1 MKELNFVTV
10 ETEAVEIPKEKESK
24 SKKETKDK
32 KEKAGKK
39 GKDEKKA
46 EEGGQK
52 DKGEGKVKK
61 DGKERGNKK
70 DKKDKSTKPKS
81 AEISH
86 PSTSKVVPSEL
97 PKSTAEPT
105 LASAVSASTS
115 QFLPPKSA
123 KLLVQ
128 PTPDWYTVAP
138 PLPASS
144 TVIPTP
150 TSSQITSFTERASKL
165 HDAEMTQY
173 SSAPHASLVSSSS
186 DQAFLKNILASGTL
200 SDRLSALT
208 LMVQSSPLHN
218 IRGLE
223 VLKGMAEKGRGGGAP
238 SKDGGKGRGGGR
250 EERLKAAR
258 AIVDWWVGGGAP
270 ERKLK

>member
-1 MKELNFVTV
+1 MKELNFETPSV
-10 ETEAVEIPKEKESK
+10 EATKAKSGEASGTK
-24 SKKETKDK
+24 SKKES
-32 KEKAGKK
+32 
-39 GKDEKKA
+39 
-46 EEGGQK
+46 
-52 DKGEGKVKK
+52 
-61 DGKERGNKK
+61 R
-70 DKKDKSTKPKS
+70 DKKDKTGTKGREVKKDTRSQKKVDGKEEGNQKEKKGNSKKSKSIETTKPSSSKPISSEVPTPTTGSIS
-81 AEISH
+81 APPI
-86 PSTSKVVPSEL
+86 
-97 PKSTAEPT
+97 
-105 LASAVSASTS
+105 STS

-138 PLPASS
+138 PLSATS
-144 TVIPTP
+144 TSIPTP
-150 TSSQITSFTERASKL
+150 TSSQITNLTERAAKL
-165 HDAEMTQY
+165 HVAEMTQF

-238 SKDGGKGRGGGR
+238 SKDGAKGRGGGR

-258 AIVDWWVGGGAP
+258 AIADWWIGGGAP